1 MKKLALLL
9 SVVGLLAV
17 AFAAGRFTAT
27 PPRFEPTQHSTDPL
41 DNAFEQFVQAQR
53 DALALYQSRDYFTQ
67 PLGKAE
73 AYQGLLYAMIGA
85 IKAGALQSHDH
96 PRVMRAVD
104 WTSKSGLDN
113 PDNNYY
119 VALLDDEGTY
129 RVTGNRGSTAQLIFQ
144 LVVGQPGVG
153 NAGTST
159 HVSVLYDDEL
169 LQDDDGNFEIIISPE
184 KPPQAANWLANA
196 PGAESLLVRFT
207 HLDWSH
213 ERDHPL
219 YIERLDGAGGPPTPL
234 DEQTMVRGLERAAQA
249 LHDKTASWLALA
261 SRMLTLVPANTLHTL
276 RMTPGGLKG
285 QFSAFGNWDLAPD
298 QALLIEFDH
307 SGADYM
313 GIQLGSPWFVSLD
326 YENHTSSLNQQQ
338 LNCPK
343 EGKNCYAVIAGFDT
357 GVANWLDTA
366 GHEQGV
372 IFVRW
377 QGLDAAPADGA
388 QPRTR
393 LLDTEALKDFQR
405 QHQPLIDATTRKA
418 LISER
423 RRSVHRRFGG

>member
-1 MKKLALLL
+1 
-9 SVVGLLAV
+9 
-17 AFAAGRFTAT
+17 
-27 PPRFEPTQHSTDPL
+27 
-41 DNAFEQFVQAQR
+41 
-53 DALALYQSRDYFTQ
+53 
-67 PLGKAE
+67 
-73 AYQGLLYAMIGA
+73 
-85 IKAGALQSHDH
+85 
-96 PRVMRAVD
+96 
-104 WTSKSGLDN
+104 
-113 PDNNYY
+113 
-119 VALLDDEGTY
+119 
-129 RVTGNRGSTAQLIFQ
+129 
-144 LVVGQPGVG
+144 
-153 NAGTST
+153 
-159 HVSVLYDDEL
+159 
-169 LQDDDGNFEIIISPE
+169 
-184 KPPQAANWLANA
+184 
-196 PGAESLLVRFT
+196 
-207 HLDWSH
+207 
-213 ERDHPL
+213 
-219 YIERLDGAGGPPTPL
+219 
-234 DEQTMVRGLERAAQA
+234 
-249 LHDKTASWLALA
+249 
-261 SRMLTLVPANTLHTL
+261 
-276 RMTPGGLKG
+276 
-285 QFSAFGNWDLAPD
+285 
-298 QALLIEFDH
+298 
-307 SGADYM
+307 M